1 MPSLAHPVAR
11 PILAGAAAAAR
22 VGAGGMLSRMAPFT
36 HLFRH
41 AFEIEALASV
51 ALDPNPGYR
60 PAVIAA
66 EAAAGGLGPH
76 IRLLMIH
83 DPEGV
88 LRAFAPVRVPS
99 LGERVAGLP
108 RALTVTGLA
117 DATPLIDAAQ
127 PAAALALVEA
137 LSGFGGARF
146 EGIAATGRT
155 AACLVEAAESLH
167 GVKAQLWPAGDR
179 IVLDCA
185 DPKAVR
191 ARLDAGYGA
200 ELKSARAA
208 LSSRFGRLR
217 MEKIVDEPKFARALA
232 RLHTMV
238 GSRSA
243 IGAVCLDTLAR
254 AQSDEMCLCLH
265 RLKAGT
271 AEIGMA
277 LGLVGAGAWWALAVG
292 FDNALD
298 APMAPPV
305 MAAMLANSLAR
316 DPQIRRAVGG
326 ADIATPAWQSEPI
339 VGLAVGPA
347 VKLDAI
353 RAMSGLGSLM
363 AGRLG
368 H

>member
-1 MPSLAHPVAR
+1 MPTMAQQVSR

-22 VGAGGMLSRMAPFT
+22 VGAGGMLARMAPFT

-41 AFEIEALASV
+41 AFEIEALAAV

-66 EAAAGGLGPH
+66 EAAAAGLGPQ

-88 LRAFAPVRVPS
+88 LRAFAPLRVPTLS
-99 LGERVAGLP
+99 ERIAGLP

-127 PAAALALVEA
+127 PAAATALVEA
-137 LSGFGGARF
+137 LSEFGGAQF
-146 EGIAATGRT
+146 DGLAETGGT
-155 AACLVEAAESLH
+155 AARLVEAARGLD
-167 GVKAQLWPAGDR
+167 GVKTRVWPAGER
-179 IVLDCA
+179 LVLDCA
-185 DPKAVR
+185 DAKAVR
-191 ARLDAGYGA
+191 ARLDRDYRA

-208 LSSRFGRLR
+208 LTRRFGRLR
-217 MEKIVDEPKFARALA
+217 MDKITNEPKFSELLE
-232 RLHTMV
+232 RLRTMV

-243 IGAVCLDTLAR
+243 IGAGGLDTLAR

-265 RLKAGT
+265 RLKAGK
-271 AEIGMA
+271 AELGMA

-292 FDNALD
+292 FDGTLD
-298 APMAPPV
+298 APTAPPV
-305 MAAMLANSLAR
+305 MAAMLAESLSR
-316 DPQIRRAVGG
+316 DPQTRRAVGG
-326 ADIATPAWQSEPI
+326 ADVATPVWQTEPT
-339 VGLAVGPA
+339 VSVAVGPA
-347 VKLDAI
+347 MKLDAM
-353 RAMSGLGSLM
+353 RAIAGLGTLM
-363 AGRLG
+363 VRR